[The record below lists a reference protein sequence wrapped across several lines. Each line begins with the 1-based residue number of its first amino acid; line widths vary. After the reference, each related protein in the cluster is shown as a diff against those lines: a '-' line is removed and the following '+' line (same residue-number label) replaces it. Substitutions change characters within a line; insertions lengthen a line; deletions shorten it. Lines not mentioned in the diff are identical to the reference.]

1 MAWSYRE
8 AMEASDVEAMVG
20 HFTDDVVLHSPLTTK
35 DFVGADEVG
44 ALYHALFRSL
54 DGFEVTG
61 ELSDGAV
68 RVLFLSARLGGGEVH
83 LAEHFRLD
91 AGGRIREITLYG
103 RPMHG
108 TALFAKVLGPQL
120 AERHH
125 GPGRGRFVRAVTAPL
140 PSALQ
145 ALDRVGAKLSR

>member
-8 AMEASDVEAMVG
+8 ALEAFDVEAMIE
-20 HFTDDVVLHSPLTTK
+20 HFADDVVLHSPLTAH
-35 DFVGADEVG
+35 DFVGADEVE
-44 ALYHALFRSL
+44 ALYRALFTSL
-54 DGFEVTG
+54 DGAEVTG
-61 ELSDGAV
+61 EFGEGDD

-83 LAEHFRLD
+83 LAERFRLD
-91 AGGRIREITLYG
+91 ADGRIREITLYG
-103 RPMHG
+103 RPIHG

-125 GPGRGRFVRAVTAPL
+125 GTGRGRFVRAVTAPL
-140 PSALQ
+140 PAALQ

>member
-8 AMEASDVEAMVG
+8 AMEAFDVEAMIE
-20 HFTDDVVLHSPLTTK
+20 HFADDVVLHSPLTSR
-35 DFVGADEVG
+35 DFVGVDEVA
-44 ALYHALFRSL
+44 ALYRALFASL
-54 DGFEVTG
+54 ESTEVTG
-61 ELSDGAV
+61 EFGDGDD

-83 LAEHFRLD
+83 LAERFGLD
-91 AGGRIREITLYG
+91 GEGKIGEITLYG

-108 TALFAKVLGPQL
+108 AALFAKVLGPQL
-120 AERHH
+120 AVRHH

-140 PSALQ
+140 PAALE

>member
-8 AMEASDVEAMVG
+8 ALEAFDVDAMIE
-20 HFTDDVVLHSPLTTK
+20 HFSDDVVLHSPLSAH
-35 DFVGADEVG
+35 DFVGGDEVA
-44 ALYHALFRSL
+44 ALYRALFQSL
-54 DGFEVTG
+54 EATEVTG
-61 ELSDGAV
+61 EFGDGDD

-83 LAEHFRLD
+83 LAERFRLD
-91 AGGRIREITLYG
+91 AAGKIREITLYG

-125 GPGRGRFVRAVTAPL
+125 GSGRGRFVRAVTAPL
-140 PSALQ
+140 PAALE
-145 ALDRVGAKLSR
+145 ALDRVGARLSR